1 MSFSKRF
8 LKKMVS
14 TVFAFNGFL
23 FMGSDF
29 IFQSSVSA
37 HTVHTVTIKEVFKDL
52 IRQINSNGGYTGTG
66 MSFGFS
72 NGEQYVYIP
81 CGNGTSTI
89 VPKRITDDISC
100 EFNMY
105 FHDLVLKY
113 SSRPGAF
120 VSSAPYTTPMP
131 SPMQY
136 PTQEQVVMPAPP
148 PVQYST
154 PVTPTVVTPTPT
166 LMQYSIPVIPKYIP
180 PSADIL

>member
-14 TVFAFNGFL
+14 TVFAFNSFL

-37 HTVHTVTIKEVFKDL
+37 HTVTIKEVFKD
-52 IRQINSNGGYTGTG
+52 IMEQINLNGGYTGTG
-66 MSFGFS
+66 MPFGFS
-72 NGEQYVYIP
+72 DGEECVYIP

-89 VPKRITDDISC
+89 VPKKITEYISY

-105 FHDLVLKY
+105 FHDLILKY
-113 SSRPGAF
+113 SLRPGAC

-136 PTQEQVVMPAPP
+136 PTQEQVMTPAPL
-148 PVQYST
+148 PV
-154 PVTPTVVTPTPT
+154 
-166 LMQYSIPVIPKYIP
+166 QYSIPVTAPMAPLSYIP
-180 PSADIL
+180 PSTDIL